1 MDTTLPFTV
10 KLATNSG
17 SSEESSEEKY
27 GFRSKRY
34 SSMISGQITSM
45 PMRSGLAL
53 CARNSFW
60 TKASWAREV
69 SGNGECST
77 RIPVSRAKRSVS
89 PVCLARE
96 GTELFWPPLFP
107 ATSGNSSGCDHS
119 GSSMVIVT
127 ERSACLVQ
135 PHRLKTST
143 KKKHSESALT
153 HLFNRGFI
161 KLRMMMDG
169 KVKIRGQATSVHGPS
184 TVRCA
189 QRASSSVRDL
199 LIIVRLRPAR

>member
-1 MDTTLPFTV
+1 MDTTLLFTV

-53 CARNSFW
+53 CSRNSFW

-77 RIPVSRAKRSVS
+77 RIPVSWAKRSVAS
-89 PVCLARE
+89 VSLARE
-96 GTELFWPPLFP
+96 GTEVFRPALFP

-119 GSSMVIVT
+119 GSSMVTVT
-127 ERSACLVQ
+127 ERSACLLQ
-135 PHRLKTST
+135 PDRLKTSAKKNQT
-143 KKKHSESALT
+143 KVPSRVSPIAVSYDNNDEGKNQT
-153 HLFNRGFI
+153 RG
-161 KLRMMMDG
+161 RT
-169 KVKIRGQATSVHGPS
+169 TSVVVGP
-184 TVRCA
+184 
-189 QRASSSVRDL
+189 
-199 LIIVRLRPAR
+199 